1 MTCKTKNKNEK
12 QKVLERKMFRKRDE
26 RYVTEKKWIKSL
38 KRKEIRNKIRGEKK
52 KTGQKLNIYYY
63 SDKSP

>member
-52 KTGQKLNIYYY
+52 KQGRN
-63 SDKSP
+63 

>member
-12 QKVLERKMFRKRDE
+12 QKVLERKMFRKRGE

-52 KTGQKLNIYYY
+52 NRVEIEYLLLL
-63 SDKSP
+63 